1 MFLTQEQLKTYKNN
15 GFVLLNEC
23 FSRTEIEIMKAE
35 LPALFAEETSK
46 RVLEEEGN
54 TVRSVHGS
62 HTSNEV
68 FRCLSRHPRLVLPA
82 MHILGSK
89 VYIYQFKIN
98 AKAAFSGDVWEWHQD
113 YIFWK
118 KEDGLRTPRVTNAL
132 VFLDEMNELNGPL
145 FFMVGSHKEGM
156 IEVKAR
162 NFKENSEESKV
173 NGSSWKSSF
182 TAKLKYSL
190 NQKMIADLALKYK
203 IVSIK
208 ALPGSVLFFDSNIV
222 HSSPN
227 NISPFDRSVV
237 IVTFNSIEN
246 IPSTVDNPRPD
257 FLVSRDFRPIEPLS
271 DDALL
276 IQNISENLAL

>member
-1 MFLTQEQLKTYKNN
+1 MYLTEEQLKTYEDN
-15 GFVLLNEC
+15 GFVLLNAC
-23 FSRTEIEIMKAE
+23 FSQPEIELMKAE
-35 LPALFAEETSK
+35 LPTLFAEETSK

-62 HTSNEV
+62 HTTNEV
-68 FRCLSRHPRLVLPA
+68 FRRLSRHPRLVLPA

-89 VYIYQFKIN
+89 VYVYQFKIN

-156 IEVKAR
+156 IEVKNQ

-173 NGSSWKSSF
+173 NKSSWKSSF

-190 NQKMIADLALKYK
+190 NQKMIADLASKYK

-237 IVTFNSIEN
+237 IVTFNSTEN
-246 IPSTVDNPRPD
+246 IPSTVENPRPD

-276 IQNISENLAL
+276 IQSVS

>member
-1 MFLTQEQLKTYKNN
+1 MFLTEEQITTYKNN
-15 GFVLLNEC
+15 GFVLLDEY
-23 FSRTEIEIMKAE
+23 FSRTEIELMKAE

-62 HTSNEV
+62 HTTNEV
-68 FRCLSRHPRLVLPA
+68 FRRLSRHPRLVLPA

-89 VYIYQFKIN
+89 VYVYQFKIN

-118 KEDGLRTPRVTNAL
+118 KEDGLQTPRVTNAL
-132 VFLDEMNELNGPL
+132 VFLDEMNELNGSL

-162 NFKENSEESKV
+162 NFKEISGESKV
-173 NGSSWKSSF
+173 NDSSWKSSF

-271 DDALL
+271 DNALL
-276 IQNISENLAL
+276 IQSVS

>member
-1 MFLTQEQLKTYKNN
+1 MYLTEEQLKTYEDN
-15 GFVLLNEC
+15 GFVLLNAC
-23 FSRTEIEIMKAE
+23 FSQPEIELMKAE
-35 LPALFAEETSK
+35 LPTLFAEETSK

-62 HTSNEV
+62 HTTNEV
-68 FRCLSRHPRLVLPA
+68 FRRLSRHPRLVLPA

-89 VYIYQFKIN
+89 VYVYQFKIN

-156 IEVKAR
+156 IEVKNQ
-162 NFKENSEESKV
+162 NFKENREESKV
-173 NGSSWKSSF
+173 NEFSWKSSF

-190 NQKMIADLALKYK
+190 NQKMIADLASKYK

-237 IVTFNSIEN
+237 IVTFNSTEN
-246 IPSTVDNPRPD
+246 IPSTVENPRPD

-276 IQNISENLAL
+276 IQSVS